1 MASLP
6 VKMYIGHAACDT
18 RQLQYRRITLS
29 SWGRIYGR
37 DTYVPKD
44 RITCCLHAHCGGDFR
59 FTRTS
64 FLRTSR
70 HILPMKWSEWYGVI
84 RDEILQGIGQSRLPC
99 FCFLSLFRCR
109 CC

>member
-6 VKMYIGHAACDT
+6 VKMYIGHTACDT

-44 RITCCLHAHCGGDFR
+44 RITCCLHAHCGGGGGK
-59 FTRTS
+59 
-64 FLRTSR
+64 
-70 HILPMKWSEWYGVI
+70 LPFHQDLVPEDIKAHLANEVE
-84 RDEILQGIGQSRLPC
+84 RVV
-99 FCFLSLFRCR
+99 RCHS
-109 CC
+109 